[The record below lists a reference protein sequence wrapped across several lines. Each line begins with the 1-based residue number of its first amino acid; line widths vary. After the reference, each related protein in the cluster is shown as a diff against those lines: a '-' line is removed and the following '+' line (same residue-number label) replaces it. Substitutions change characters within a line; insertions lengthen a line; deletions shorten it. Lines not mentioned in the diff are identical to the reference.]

1 MTLSS
6 ENGNQMNIASGYS
19 IFLKTLTLGIQSVK
33 PLKKN
38 CSIRDKRN
46 WRRRKLHAAK
56 MLNLKYLEEK
66 LLWWQKKEFYAKNLD
81 NFCAESDFASFIFY
95 RDDAWNQ
102 DLHVDAEN

>member
-1 MTLSS
+1 MSSRETKGERRTNDSGGGVIFSLLFCCMKLFLIDVIKIMTLSS

-46 WRRRKLHAAK
+46 
-56 MLNLKYLEEK
+56 
-66 LLWWQKKEFYAKNLD
+66 
-81 NFCAESDFASFIFY
+81 
-95 RDDAWNQ
+95 
-102 DLHVDAEN
+102 